1 MIHQRYKDIYF
12 LSVKK
17 VTFPNY
23 VLRKYLLPI
32 KPQNGHGV
40 HLHVG
45 CGEKY
50 LTGFLNI
57 DGNRLRKLDLWLDI
71 RNGLPF
77 HTGSVD
83 SIYTSQMLE
92 HFFTDELGKI
102 LMECLRVLKPAG
114 GIRIS
119 VPNLRNAIIA
129 YIENKSSWFSH
140 WPHDRKSVGGR
151 FSNFIF
157 CDGQHRNAFDF
168 DYFVEL
174 LTSAGF
180 SEIVETKP
188 ACSRLYNEEVLR
200 HCEAEQ
206 FPECPHSLYIEAFK

>member
-17 VTFPNY
+17 VTFANY
-23 VLRKYLLPI
+23 LLRRYALPI
-32 KPQNGHGV
+32 KAPNGHGL

-50 LTGFLNI
+50 LPGFVNI

-77 HTGSVD
+77 QSSSVD

-92 HFFTDELGKI
+92 HFFSDELDGI
-102 LMECLRVLKPAG
+102 LTECYRVLKPGG

-119 VPNLRNAIIA
+119 VPNLRNAIVA
-129 YIENKSSWFSH
+129 YMDENSSWFSH
-140 WPHDRKSVGGR
+140 WPHDRKSLGGR

-174 LTSAGF
+174 LSSAGF
-180 SEIVETKP
+180 SEVVETKH
-188 ACSRLYNEEVLR
+188 ACSRLYDGEVLR
-200 HCEAEQ
+200 HFEPEQ
-206 FPECPHSLYIEAFK
+206 FPEFPHSLYIEAFK